1 MPYIAKLCLV
11 SAAVLAFLLERNF
24 PGRLGAWVLGT
35 YNLSTW
41 KAEAGGLL
49 GLYSETLSQQKLKAG
64 EGMIHK
70 RARAPEFICVLFI
83 YTNTH
88 LARFYAGS
96 YVSEGMFTPFS
107 YFA

>member
-1 MPYIAKLCLV
+1 MVGYVCN
-11 SAAVLAFLLERNF
+11 S
-24 PGRLGAWVLGT
+24 
-35 YNLSTW
+35 STW